1 MVSVLTLILL
11 AILFSSTL
19 VILAIW
25 LYLMIFTLRSLRA
38 APKLELFPT
47 GNKNR
52 DLYYS
57 HTRVSIIVPARNEE
71 RHIRKCLQS
80 ILKQDYPNIEIIA
93 VNDSSSDRTREI
105 IQEYSSSVR
114 SGITI
119 IHVDVQD
126 KPEGWSGKN
135 WACYQGYLR
144 ASGDLF
150 LFLDADTVLTS
161 SFTISTA
168 ISYLC
173 EYNLDALTVR
183 PKLLC
188 QDTWAKIT
196 LPMLSTLLHV
206 RRMQQINNP
215 LNRTSGYLFGCFYLI
230 TRESYEAIGTHRAV
244 KGEIIEDAAIGKR
257 IRNQNYLLR
266 AVIGD
271 GCIES
276 IFRGRWSI
284 LQRIVVPRYHKRK
297 TTTILA
303 AMVVFFITLYPFIL
317 FPILFTPSLYL
328 NGDELFLHGLAV
340 TIDLLSIGAI
350 ISTSII
356 QLKFSIFESL
366 LYALASPVA
375 GTIISLGFIIYII
388 DARIND
394 TLVSWHGRKY
404 TIAKGVDGSTV

>member
-1 MVSVLTLILL
+1 
-11 AILFSSTL
+11 
-19 VILAIW
+19 
-25 LYLMIFTLRSLRA
+25 MISTLRSHRM
-38 APKLELFPT
+38 APKLEFFPIEEKT
-47 GNKNR
+47 FGLGNR
-52 DLYYS
+52 HPS
-57 HTRVSIIVPARNEE
+57 VSIIIPARNEE
-71 RHIRKCLQS
+71 GHIRKCLESLLEQNY
-80 ILKQDYPNIEIIA
+80 LNIEIIA
-93 VNDSSSDRTREI
+93 INDSSSDRTREI
-105 IQEYSSSVR
+105 ILEYSNLAR
-114 SGITI
+114 SRTKI
-119 IHVDVQD
+119 ILVDAQD
-126 KPEGWSGKN
+126 KPDGWSGKN

-150 LFLDADTVLTS
+150 LFLDADTVITS
-161 SFTISTA
+161 PRTISTA
-168 ISYLC
+168 IAYL
-173 EYNLDALTVR
+173 EEHNLDALTVR

-230 TRESYEAIGTHRAV
+230 TRNSYEAIGTHRAV

-276 IFRGRWSI
+276 IFRGRWNV

-303 AMVVFFITLYPFIL
+303 AMGVFFITLYPFIL
-317 FPILFTPSLYL
+317 LPLSFTPLLYL
-328 NGDELFLHGLAV
+328 NGDDNNMLLHSLAV
-340 TIDLLSIGAI
+340 TIDLLSIATI

-356 QLKFSIFESL
+356 QLKFSLFESL
-366 LYALASPVA
+366 IYALASPVA
-375 GTIISLGFIIYII
+375 GTIISLGFIVYII

-394 TLVSWHGRKY
+394 TLVSWRDRKY
-404 TIAKGVDGSTV
+404 TTA

>member
-1 MVSVLTLILL
+1 MVSLILF

-19 VILAIW
+19 VVLAIW
-25 LYLMIFTLRSLRA
+25 LYLMISTLRSLKMT
-38 APKLELFPT
+38 PQLGLFPA
-47 GNKNR
+47 GNRNR
-52 DLYYS
+52 NLCHN
-57 HTRVSIIVPARNEE
+57 HTRVSIIIPARNEE
-71 RHIRKCLQS
+71 RHIRKCLES
-80 ILKQDYPNIEIIA
+80 LHKQDYLNVEIIA

-105 IQEYSSSVR
+105 IQEYSKLVG

-119 IHVDVQD
+119 IHVDVQY

-168 ISYLC
+168 ISYLY
-173 EYNLDALTVR
+173 EYSLDALTVR

-206 RRMQQINNP
+206 GRMQQINNQ
-215 LNRTSGYLFGCFYLI
+215 LNRTGGYLFGCFYLI

-257 IRNQNYLLR
+257 IRNHNYLLR
-266 AVIGD
+266 AFIGD
-271 GCIES
+271 ACIES
-276 IFRGRWSI
+276 IFRGRWNV

-303 AMVVFFITLYPFIL
+303 AMGVFFITLYPFIL
-317 FPILFTPSLYL
+317 FPLSFTPLLDL
-328 NGDELFLHGLAV
+328 NGDDNDLFLHGLAI
-340 TIDLLSIGAI
+340 TIPLLSIGAI
-350 ISTSII
+350 ISTSLI

-375 GTIISLGFIIYII
+375 GTIISLGFIIYIV
-388 DARIND
+388 DAKIND
-394 TLVSWHGRKY
+394 TLVSWRGRKY
-404 TIAKGVDGSTV
+404 TIAKGIEGSTI

>member
-1 MVSVLTLILL
+1 MVAVSTLILF
-11 AILFSSTL
+11 AVLFSSTL
-19 VILAIW
+19 VVLFIW
-25 LYLMIFTLRSLRA
+25 LYLMICTLRSLKTS
-38 APKLELFPT
+38 PKLELFP
-47 GNKNR
+47 KESKKS
-52 DLYYS
+52 DLCNS
-57 HTRVSIIVPARNEE
+57 PSRVSIIIPARNEE
-71 RHIRKCLQS
+71 GHIRKCLES
-80 ILKQDYPNIEIIA
+80 LLKQNYLNIEIVA

-105 IQEYSSSVR
+105 ILEYSNLTR
-114 SGITI
+114 SGIPI
-119 IHVDVQD
+119 ILVDAQD
-126 KPEGWSGKN
+126 KPDGWSGKN

-144 ASGDLF
+144 ASGDLL
-150 LFLDADTVLTS
+150 LFLDADTVLLS
-161 SFTISTA
+161 SCTISTA
-168 ISYLC
+168 VAYF
-173 EYNLDALTVR
+173 EENNLDALTVR

-230 TRESYEAIGTHRAV
+230 TRQIYEAIGTHRAV
-244 KGEIIEDAAIGKR
+244 KGEIIEDAAIGRR

-271 GCIES
+271 HCIES
-276 IFRGRWSI
+276 IFRGRWNV

-303 AMVVFFITLYPFIL
+303 TMGVFFLTLYPFIL
-317 FPILFTPSLYL
+317 LPLSFTSLLYL
-328 NGDELFLHGLAV
+328 NGDDNDLLLHSLAV
-340 TIDLLSIGAI
+340 TIDLLSIAII

-366 LYALASPVA
+366 IYALASPVA

-394 TLVSWHGRKY
+394 TLVSWRDRKY
-404 TIAKGVDGSTV
+404 TTV